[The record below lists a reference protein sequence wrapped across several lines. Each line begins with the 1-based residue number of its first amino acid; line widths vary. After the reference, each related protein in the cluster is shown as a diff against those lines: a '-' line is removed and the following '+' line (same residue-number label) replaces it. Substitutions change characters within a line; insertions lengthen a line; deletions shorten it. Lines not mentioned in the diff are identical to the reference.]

1 MKLLKNIL
9 SGLIVSYIGSLPMGY
24 LNLIGM
30 NIFLT
35 SGFTSLVLFISGI
48 MLVEFFIIW
57 GTLAFAGWLA
67 QQDKLVTQLRI
78 LTAVFMFALAGWL
91 YFGQPQH
98 NAEPMSSIATSYHF
112 GLFLLGAGLSML
124 NFMQFPFW
132 AGWNIYL
139 ITNNLVSNKGW
150 LRFVFIVSAVAGTL
164 GGMITFTLSVRE
176 ISEWFDSDL
185 NMVMKWLLPLIFLLL
200 GLQQTVAI
208 IRARI
213 KRSS

>member
-30 NIFLT
+30 NIYLT

-57 GTLAFAGWLA
+57 GTLAFSGWLA
-67 QQDKLVTQLRI
+67 HQDKLVTRLRI
-78 LTAVFMFALAGWL
+78 FTAVFMFTLAGWL

-98 NAEPMSSIATSYHF
+98 SAEPMGAIATSDHF

-124 NFMQFPFW
+124 NFMQIPFW

-139 ITNNLVSNKGW
+139 ITNNLVFNKGW
-150 LRFVFIVSAVAGTL
+150 LRFVFIVSAVVGTL
-164 GGMITFTLSVRE
+164 GGMVTFTLSVRE
-176 ISEWFDSDL
+176 ISEWFNSDL
-185 NMVMKWLLPLIFLLL
+185 NKVMKWLLPLIFLLL

-208 IRARI
+208 IRASI